1 MLSGTVEGT
10 LIEARASEEAL
21 GNCQRKCCPKRWE
34 EVFFVEWLRGF
45 LFWWRF
51 HPTILKQLY
60 TLLHYCTIS
69 CLKKPWKNTQKHPAY
84 FSKGWNNGRVHVNV
98 NWYIYTNTV
107 RNIYMII
114 HVCMFE
120 GYIFPEVQSWDSQA
134 SVTLSNGSN
143 VTWPT
148 KMLPS
153 TEAKME
159 LFDFGRDV
167 RITTY
172 GILWYPMIM

>member
-84 FSKGWNNGRVHVNV
+84 FSKGWNNGRSMLMSTDTYIQIQYV
-98 NWYIYTNTV
+98 IYTWL
-107 RNIYMII
+107 YMY
-114 HVCMFE
+114 VCLK
-120 GYIFPEVQSWDSQA
+120 GTSSPRSRVGIPKLQWRFPMEATSHDLQKCFQA
-134 SVTLSNGSN
+134 PRRKWSSL
-143 VTWPT
+143 
-148 KMLPS
+148 
-153 TEAKME
+153 
-159 LFDFGRDV
+159 
-167 RITTY
+167 
-172 GILWYPMIM
+172 ILGGM